1 MIGLDTNIL
10 ARYFT
15 CDDDIQTPLAVQLL
29 EEKLTP
35 QEPGFISTIVVVELV
50 WLLQRLY
57 KVAAP
62 DIETILREL
71 LAAPN
76 LVVECNDELEAAL
89 TLPQGGIADRLIYII
104 GKASNCTATLTFDKN
119 FAQIEGVELLA

>member
-15 CDDDIQTPLAVQLL
+15 CDDDVQTPLAVQLF

-35 QEPGFISTIVVVELV
+35 QEPGFISTIVIVELI
-50 WLLQRLY
+50 WLLERLY
-57 KVAAP
+57 KVPAP
-62 DIETILREL
+62 EIENILREL

-76 LVVECNDELEAAL
+76 LVIECNDELEAAL
-89 TLPQGGIADRLIYII
+89 VISHGGIADRLIHLV
-104 GKASNCTATLTFDKN
+104 GKSASCAMTLTFDRS